1 MLHPRVRCPEAG
13 HEHCLAGAIA
23 LKTFPGFQFIKFAA
37 SNHGTKI
44 RFYVLRCNSSRPG
57 LFVSRPLPHALVR
70 VIAPWPDLR
79 SERNS
84 IMKLMM
90 SLFGL
95 IVLLGSSGCVIH
107 ERGGVYDDGYYRGD
121 GYGYR
126 YDHDHDRWGHDN
138 YYRTYRY

>member
-1 MLHPRVRCPEAG
+1 MGLRSGSTLYFVLPSAP
-13 HEHCLAGAIA
+13 
-23 LKTFPGFQFIKFAA
+23 A
-37 SNHGTKI
+37 SLFHAP
-44 RFYVLRCNSSRPG
+44 SRT
-57 LFVSRPLPHALVR
+57 LVR